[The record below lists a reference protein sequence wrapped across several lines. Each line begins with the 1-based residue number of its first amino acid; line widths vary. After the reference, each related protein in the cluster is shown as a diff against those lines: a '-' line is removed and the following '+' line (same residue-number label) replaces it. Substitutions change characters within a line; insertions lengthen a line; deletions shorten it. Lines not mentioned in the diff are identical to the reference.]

1 MKFPIFEIIFLDT
14 KFFSQHQSKTGTQT
28 EGAMAELETKNESLE
43 LNEEVDNNE
52 TEKRY
57 YTFRRMKGRSPLL
70 IKFAADDKINKN
82 PIPPSGEQEYPT
94 NQASTKKPS
103 ECCTESV

>member
-1 MKFPIFEIIFLDT
+1 MHT
-14 KFFSQHQSKTGTQT
+14 NTQT

-43 LNEEVDNNE
+43 LNEEVGDNE

-70 IKFAADDKINKN
+70 IKFAADVKTNEN
-82 PIPPSGEQEYPT
+82 PTPPSGEQEHPT

-103 ECCTESV
+103 ECCTESE